1 MRINKP
7 LILVIVILLLAHLAQ
22 FWPFYIHH
30 LLPFPGDMLVGF
42 FFPWSGGG
50 FAGFDPWTSY
60 KALNT
65 VDTIKQFYPWKIFF
79 VDMLRQGVL
88 PLWNPYSFSGMP
100 FIANVQSGVFFP
112 LNIVYLFVPVLVG
125 WIGNILG
132 QLFLFGAFFYLF
144 LRSEKLSRLA
154 SVFGAVVGMNLSY
167 ITLWHWQLVITQ
179 SALFLPLILYFVNRF
194 AQEKKNTHLLF
205 VSILIAIGF
214 LGGHAQTTIYVYLIF
229 FLFSLFKGVPFKKIV
244 VVSLIPVGLA
254 AVQIIP
260 SIETYLLSA
269 REGIATKDLFAPFV
283 FHWKNI
289 ITVLAPDFFG
299 NPSSRNYVGTDYR
312 DMNAYYGITAS
323 IFSLISLHGFH
334 KNKNIKFFVTLAV
347 TGLLFATWPL
357 VFIFDIFKIPIL
369 SSGVPA
375 RMIFVFQFAGAV
387 LAAYGF
393 EFWLQKKS
401 RHLVT
406 IGIIG
411 LAITILWILAIIDQ
425 GATGP
430 VSRNNLILPTA
441 LFITTSAI
449 IFFKRQSAIF
459 ISAVFI
465 LLFFQYS
472 FFFNKYNSFAPA
484 NFVFPQHPVVTYLQK
499 NGGLNRF
506 FGTEQAIFN
515 YNFSVYYHL
524 YDFEGYDS
532 MYPLRYG
539 QLIASVKTGTI
550 SQVIPRSDAY
560 IQHWSDRLSERLLDI
575 LGVKY
580 LLDKNDMMASPW
592 DPQPGIFSP
601 ERYSLVWQ
609 QSKWR
614 IFERKTALPRIGLFG
629 SFIVEKNS
637 EKIVEKIYDQ
647 NFDYQN
653 QLILESSPAIA
664 PIPTNNKKVSVISY
678 QPNRIEIDTAAD
690 QPQLLYLSDNFYPGW
705 IASVDGKNTS
715 ILRADYIFRAVVLPA
730 GNHKVV
736 FQYDPISFKIGFTV
750 SAVSIISLC
759 GLILF
764 LCKRKS

>member
-205 VSILIAIGF
+205 VSILITIGF

-312 DMNAYYGITAS
+312 DMNAYYGITAF

-347 TGLLFATWPL
+347 MGLLFATWPL

-387 LAAYGF
+387 LAAFGF
-393 EFWLQKKS
+393 QHWWQSKIFPKKI
-401 RHLVT
+401 LILGGLI
-406 IGIIG
+406 IGI
-411 LAITILWILAIIDQ
+411 LWVVALGTHDIVA
-425 GATGP
+425 
-430 VSRNNLILPTA
+430 RNNLVLPTVFMA
-441 LFITTSAI
+441 VTGFAI
-449 IFFKRQSAIF
+449 ILRRKISIVIIF
-459 ISAVFI
+459 VI
-465 LLFFQYS
+465 LFLQYS
-472 FFFNKYNSFAPA
+472 YFFNRYNSFSPEA
-484 NFVFPQHPVVTYLQK
+484 FVFPRHTVISYLQK
-499 NGGLNRF
+499 NSGIDRF

-515 YNFSVYYHL
+515 QNFSVVYHL
-524 YDFEGYDS
+524 FDFEGYDS

-539 QLIASVKTGTI
+539 QLISSVTEQSIPKI
-550 SQVIPRSDAY
+550 VPRSDASVSK
-560 IQHWSDRLSERLLDI
+560 WSDRATGRLLDI

-580 LLDKNDMMASPW
+580 LLDKNDKLTLEL
-592 DPQPGIFSP
+592 DPQTDIFSANH
-601 ERYSLVWQ
+601 YNLLWQ
-609 QSKWR
+609 RGKWR
-614 IFERKTALPRIGLFG
+614 IFERRGALPRIGLFG
-629 SFIVEKNS
+629 DFVLETDSQ
-637 EKIVEKIYDQ
+637 KIIKTLYDP
-647 NFDYQN
+647 NFDYQHK
-653 QLILESSPAIA
+653 LILEQLPQITPKLA
-664 PIPTNNKKVSVISY
+664 TTGKVNVVSY
-678 QPNRIEIDTAAD
+678 QPNRVEVETQAE
-690 QPQLLYLSDNFYPGW
+690 QPQLLYLSDNFFPGW
-705 IASVDGKNTS
+705 KATVDGKDVP
-715 ILRADYIFRAVVLPA
+715 ILRANYTFRAVSLSE
-730 GNHKVV
+730 GKHVV
-736 FQYDPISFKIGFTV
+736 IFQYDPISFKIGLAI
-750 SAVSIISLC
+750 SLLSII
-759 GLILF
+759 F
-764 LCKRKS
+764 LCKKIFQK